1 MTLHED
7 FDLVIVGAGP
17 AGLSA
22 ASSAAE
28 AGLSVAIL
36 DEFPVP
42 GGRMMGQFHEERD
55 GSWWI
60 GKRVALDLIERNQ
73 RLGVSIQCGK
83 SVQGVERTSDRWRVQ
98 CSDHTYRSPFLL
110 LATGASEVPSP
121 LPGWTLPGVMTIGA
135 AQVLTNVHYVKPGER
150 GLMIGVNVLSMAIA
164 HELAVSG
171 VSFAGIVLPPNTT
184 FAKENASP
192 AAVLQSLL
200 QFAHMAPSSWMR
212 SGSKVLSAMPSLAS
226 VALKFI
232 PKSGIDLW
240 GIPLQ
245 LRTTA
250 LRIQGTDHVQSV
262 VLADVN
268 ADGTHIRGS
277 EREERVDFVA
287 IAGGL
292 APLVELAGVA
302 GVPFSY
308 VPTLGGY
315 IPAHD
320 ERLRTPLDG
329 LYVAGNITG
338 VESAMVAMAQ
348 GALAGTAIADATCA
362 FGTSGEAL
370 VHQAMQHVKDV
381 RASAVI
387 QFQPGI
393 AEARQN
399 LYNKMPAMAQ
409 SGTEG

>member
-1 MTLHED
+1 MTTHED
-7 FDLVIVGAGP
+7 YDLVIVGAGP

-22 ASSAAE
+22 AASAVE
-28 AGLSVAIL
+28 AGLSVAIV

-42 GGRMMGQFHEERD
+42 GGRMTGQFHEERD
-55 GSWWI
+55 GSWWV
-60 GKRVALDLIERNQ
+60 GKRVAHNLIERNKQ
-73 RLGVSIQCGK
+73 LGVRIQCGK
-83 SVQGVERTSDRWRVQ
+83 SVQGVERTNDNWRVQ
-98 CSDHTYRSPFLL
+98 CSETTYHSRFLL

-150 GLMIGVNVLSMAIA
+150 GLIIGVNVLAMAIA

-171 VSFAGIVLPPNTT
+171 VTLAGIVLPPKTT

-192 AAVLQSLL
+192 AAVLQSLM

-212 SGSKVLSAMPSLAS
+212 SGSKVLSAMPNLSTF
-226 VALKFI
+226 ALKFI
-232 PKSGIDLW
+232 RKSGIDLW
-240 GIPLQ
+240 GMPLK

-250 LRIQGTDHVQSV
+250 LRIQGTDHVESV
-262 VLADVN
+262 LLADVT
-268 ADGTHIRGS
+268 ADGTIVRGS

-287 IAGGL
+287 IAGDL

-302 GVPFSY
+302 GVPFTF

-315 IPAHD
+315 IPVHD

-338 VESAMVAMAQ
+338 VESALVAMAQ
-348 GALAGTAIADATCA
+348 GALAGTAIADAA
-362 FGTSGEAL
+362 SSLGVSGEAK
-370 VHQAMQHVKDV
+370 VQQAMQHVKDV

-393 AEARQN
+393 AETRQN
-399 LYNKMPAMAQ
+399 LYDKTSAVVQ
-409 SGTEG
+409 SETEG